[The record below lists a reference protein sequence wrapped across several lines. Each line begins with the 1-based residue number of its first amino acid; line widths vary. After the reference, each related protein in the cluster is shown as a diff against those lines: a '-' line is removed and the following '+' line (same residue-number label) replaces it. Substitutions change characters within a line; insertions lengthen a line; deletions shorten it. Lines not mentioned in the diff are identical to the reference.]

1 MTVELHT
8 ARWAARRR
16 PFDRAETALV
26 EATLRTDD
34 PELRRHTEQLRYAL
48 GFAKLTVVRNPDGAE
63 IDLDGPLALH
73 ANAVLAALGDPSKL
87 DLNSLRQI
95 TPEIVRRTVHSRR
108 SLLERMPLDRDALER
123 EVTTRNL
130 VVASGGGGGAGFV
143 YPGAY
148 DMLDRV
154 GLVPSLMVGTSIGA
168 LMSMFRT
175 RRRFFDLAALVS
187 AARTLSWRNLFRV
200 LESENRY
207 GLPAT
212 LRLYLRTAI
221 GSLFE
226 RDGVTLRL
234 SEMEI
239 PLQIVTTGI
248 TLDALKYDLNYYEHL
263 LDGELNANPAT
274 RARGGLKAMSML
286 REFMSRPDALREV
299 VLGRAAGTTEFD
311 VLDAAGF
318 SAAIPGV
325 IHYDVIR
332 SDPRMIGLLDA
343 LYASY
348 GITRLGEGGMVSNV
362 PARIGWE
369 SAVAGMLGGHRNAFV
384 LALDCF
390 APSRTR
396 LAWYPFQQAV
406 RNANVLADQKFAD
419 LYVPF
424 QHTPSPLNLV
434 PSVPDAM
441 QAIRWGRDAM
451 RDGLPLVQEMMRPV
465 RVLRDD
471 EAEPTGSTGR

>member
-1 MTVELHT
+1 VTVELHT

-26 EATLRTDD
+26 EATLRGDD
-34 PELRRHTEQLRYAL
+34 PELRRQVEQLRYAL
-48 GFAKLTVVRNPDGAE
+48 GFAKLTTVRNPDGAE
-63 IDLDGPLALH
+63 VDLDGPLALH
-73 ANAVLAALGDPSKL
+73 ANAILELLGTTPAGKVDLQALR
-87 DLNSLRQI
+87 NA
-95 TPEIVRRTVHSRR
+95 TPEIVQRTAQTRR
-108 SLLERMPLDRDALER
+108 SVLEHLPLDRDALER
-123 EVTTRNL
+123 EVTTRQL
-130 VVASGGGGGAGFV
+130 VIASGGGGGAGFV

-154 GLVPSLMVGTSIGA
+154 GLIPSLMVGTSIGA
-168 LMSMFRT
+168 LMSMFRC
-175 RRRFFDLAALVS
+175 RRRFFDLAALVA
-187 AARTLSWRNLFRV
+187 AARTLSWSNLFRV

-212 LRLYLRTAI
+212 LRLYLRTAL

-226 RDGVTLRL
+226 RDGSPLRL
-234 SEMEI
+234 SDMEI
-239 PLQIVTTGI
+239 PLLIVSTGI
-248 TLDALKYDLNYYEHL
+248 TLDALKHDLNFYEHL
-263 LDGELNANPAT
+263 LDGDVRTSPT
-274 RARGGLKAMSML
+274 MRARSGLKAMSML
-286 REFMSRPDALREV
+286 REFMGRRDALREI
-299 VLGRAAGTTEFD
+299 VLGRAAGTLDFD

-325 IHYDVIR
+325 IHYDVLR
-332 SDPRMIGLLDA
+332 NDPRMTVLLDA

-369 SAVAGMLGGHRNAFV
+369 SAVAGMIGGHRNAFV

-406 RNANVLADQKFAD
+406 RNANVTADQRFAD
-419 LYVPF
+419 CYVPF
-424 QHTPSPLNLV
+424 PHTLSPLNLV
-434 PSVPDAM
+434 PAVPDAM
-441 QAIRWGRDAM
+441 QAIRWGREAV
-451 RDGLPLVQEMMRPV
+451 RDSLPLIQEMMRPV
-465 RVLRDD
+465 QVLRERDA
-471 EAEPTGSTGR
+471 EAPPS